1 MASGKLTCPVCAGAG
16 KIKED
21 TNEYEFLTRDPQTSR
36 CLVCSGKGWVG
47 TRTKL
52 PNGKP
57 VTELIE
63 PHLRNAKKVAK
74 GKDLIP
80 DLGLDR
86 SVPEELKQGALN
98 VSRKKRATT
107 EDTEGAE
114 KSIMCEVKDPVI
126 LELLATTEDTEGSEK
141 PVRYELPRFVEMAT
155 NPRLNKV
162 LASGKDFLIITDTEP
177 YYLDVFRM
185 IRAQEKIQESWTLED
200 DERYIE
206 ALEREIELMTTR
218 EANNG

>member
-1 MASGKLTCPVCAGAG
+1 MASGKLTCPVCAGTG

-21 TNEYEFLTRDPQTSR
+21 TNEYEFITRDPQTSR

-74 GKDLIP
+74 GKELIP
-80 DLGLDR
+80 DLGIDR

-98 VSRKKRATT
+98 VSRKKR
-107 EDTEGAE
+107 
-114 KSIMCEVKDPVI
+114 
-126 LELLATTEDTEGSEK
+126 ATTEDTEGSEK

-218 EANNG
+218 EGNNG